1 MAPSEKA
8 GAPTESVA
16 QRSAAPQPT
25 PCHLD
30 VKAADAAARLLN
42 GAGSMTVVCHDGTR
56 GYTLD
61 TALHG
66 AALDGTRY
74 LVVAPAAGQWPAMD
88 VERPQRVAMTVTADA
103 PLPEIRM
110 NIAELSGHAV
120 LTRCSEDE
128 EAELFNEGPQPSVI
142 ARAFACWPGAQ
153 LWRVEPLRMT
163 IHHVHGCHA
172 LDREALMPRS
182 AWPTPQGELDTIEA
196 LRGEWG
202 PHLSGIITELR
213 AASSLTA
220 AFPEAPGSPRCATGR
235 AYPVAVS
242 DHELTLLMVDGPQ
255 RETVVVPL
263 RQRVGSIEEFVEG
276 VWEVVHQAA
285 SSRST

>member
-8 GAPTESVA
+8 GAPTESTARRSTAA
-16 QRSAAPQPT
+16 QTT

-42 GAGSMTVVCHDGTR
+42 GAGRMTVVCHDGTH

-66 AALDGTRY
+66 AAADGTRY
-74 LVVAPAAGQWPAMD
+74 MVVAPAAQQWPQMD
-88 VERPQRVAMTVTADA
+88 VERPQRVAMTITSDT

-128 EAELFNEGPQPSVI
+128 EAELVNEGPQPSVI
-142 ARAFACWPGAQ
+142 ARAFTCWPGAQ

-163 IHHVHGCHA
+163 VHHVHGCHA
-172 LDREALMPRS
+172 LDREALMPRP
-182 AWPTPQGELDTIEA
+182 AWPTPQAELDTIEA

-202 PHLSGIITELR
+202 PYLSGITTELR

-220 AFPEAPGSPRCATGR
+220 AFPDAPGSARCATGR

-242 DHELTLLMVDGPQ
+242 DHELTLLMVEGPQ

-263 RQRVGSIEEFVEG
+263 QQVVGSVEEFVEG
-276 VWEVVHQAA
+276 VWQVVHRAA
-285 SSRST
+285 SRASA